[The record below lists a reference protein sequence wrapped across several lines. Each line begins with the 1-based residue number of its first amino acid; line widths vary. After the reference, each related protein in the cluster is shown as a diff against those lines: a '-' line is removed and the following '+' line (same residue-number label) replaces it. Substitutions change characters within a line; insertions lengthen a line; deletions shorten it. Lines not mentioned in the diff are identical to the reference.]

1 VPDKLAGQLDCSSSL
16 AKYSLPG
23 SLGVRFDSTVV
34 YLLDWLLADTQ
45 HDKQAAMLKAC
56 QYRQTGRFDMCVDIP
71 ASQDWLRGAAKLGMY
86 DCLVES
92 RVFLMQCLDQNQPT
106 GPTNHS
112 NKFGKL
118 FDLPD
123 MMPGKVEILGCQ
135 LHRHALDFAT
145 LLDRS
150 NADNW
155 LAVLQRLEQSQLA
168 KQFMPHIA
176 AYLDCCA
183 IYADWELDYV
193 LPDVFAKACRAFTET
208 WNLPVGS
215 EPSGSSGSSGSAGP
229 SGSGHDS
236 VFVKKQ
242 VGFFDAKAAEQWLS
256 ALCLFGVK
264 QPAIQRT
271 LDWLHDWTSDKQ
283 LHKWLGAQFVLFRT
297 QPTEPAKSKLTE
309 SKPAEPAKPAK
320 SEPTKSKPA
329 EQWLSALCLFGVKQP
344 AIQRTLDWLHDWT
357 SDKQLHKW
365 LGSQFVL
372 FGTQPTEPAKSKLTE
387 SKPAEPA
394 KPAKSEPTK
403 SKPAESG
410 QSGQPAK
417 RAKPSQPSQ
426 PFQPSQPAKPATS
439 GQDSQPTDSGCV
451 GQTGQSGQSAGWFVF
466 DHQFTC
472 QAAKWSSW
480 LANLT
485 VQDQETYRHKNTKH
499 NWMASL
505 DCASVDFFVDYLMA
519 CQQFDGSQLIAEQR
533 KLIRALLAKSGEW
546 LLPLLPGNL
555 LYFGMHA
562 CIEQIMA
569 VLLLDQ
575 TMAGKAMLQVF
586 EKELDQKAC
595 WTNQA
600 DVLEQINKQFQANQ
614 TNQTNQHNQINQPVV
629 PKAKHPIYLAEL
641 GFFNAFS

>member
-1 VPDKLAGQLDCSSSL
+1 
-16 AKYSLPG
+16 
-23 SLGVRFDSTVV
+23 
-34 YLLDWLLADTQ
+34 
-45 HDKQAAMLKAC
+45 
-56 QYRQTGRFDMCVDIP
+56 
-71 ASQDWLRGAAKLGMY
+71 
-86 DCLVES
+86 
-92 RVFLMQCLDQNQPT
+92 
-106 GPTNHS
+106 
-112 NKFGKL
+112 
-118 FDLPD
+118 

-135 LHRHALDFAT
+135 LHRQALNFAT

-168 KQFMPHIA
+168 KQFTPHIA

-215 EPSGSSGSSGSAGP
+215 EPSGSSGSSGS
-229 SGSGHDS
+229 GHDS

-242 VGFFDAKAAEQWLS
+242 VGFFDAKA
-256 ALCLFGVK
+256 
-264 QPAIQRT
+264 
-271 LDWLHDWTSDKQ
+271 
-283 LHKWLGAQFVLFRT
+283 
-297 QPTEPAKSKLTE
+297 
-309 SKPAEPAKPAK
+309 
-320 SEPTKSKPA
+320 A

-403 SKPAESG
+403 STPAESG

-417 RAKPSQPSQ
+417 RAKPSQPAK
-426 PFQPSQPAKPATS
+426 PAKPATS
-439 GQDSQPTDSGCV
+439 GQDSQPTDTGCV

-466 DHQFTC
+466 DQQFTC

-485 VQDQETYRHKNTKH
+485 VQDQETYRHKYTTH

-505 DCASVDFFVDYLMA
+505 DCVSVDFFVDYLMA
-519 CQQFDGSQLIAEQR
+519 CQQFDGSELIAEQR
-533 KLIRALLAKSGEW
+533 KLIGAMLAKANMWRLS
-546 LLPLLPGNL
+546 LLPGNL

-569 VLLLDQ
+569 VLSLDQ
-575 TMAGKAMLQVF
+575 TLAGKAMFQVF

-600 DVLEQINKQFQANQ
+600 DFLETLNKQFQANQ
-614 TNQTNQHNQINQPVV
+614 TNQTNQISQVSQPVV
-629 PKAKHPIYLAEL
+629 PKATHPIYLGEL

>member
-1 VPDKLAGQLDCSSSL
+1 
-16 AKYSLPG
+16 
-23 SLGVRFDSTVV
+23 
-34 YLLDWLLADTQ
+34 
-45 HDKQAAMLKAC
+45 
-56 QYRQTGRFDMCVDIP
+56 MCVDIP

-283 LHKWLGAQFVLFRT
+283 LHKWLG
-297 QPTEPAKSKLTE
+297 
-309 SKPAEPAKPAK
+309 
-320 SEPTKSKPA
+320 
-329 EQWLSALCLFGVKQP
+329 
-344 AIQRTLDWLHDWT
+344 
-357 SDKQLHKW
+357 
-365 LGSQFVL
+365 SQFVL

-480 LANLT
+480 LANMS
-485 VQDQETYRHKNTKH
+485 VQDQDTYRHKNTTR

-505 DCASVDFFVDYLMA
+505 DHTSVDFFVDYLMA

-533 KLIRALLAKSGEW
+533 RLIRALLAKSDVW

>member
-1 VPDKLAGQLDCSSSL
+1 MVVILGRNVPDKLAGQLDCSSSL

-56 QYRQTGRFDMCVDIP
+56 QYRQTGRFDMRVDIP

-242 VGFFDAKAAEQWLS
+242 VGFFDAKA
-256 ALCLFGVK
+256 
-264 QPAIQRT
+264 
-271 LDWLHDWTSDKQ
+271 
-283 LHKWLGAQFVLFRT
+283 
-297 QPTEPAKSKLTE
+297 
-309 SKPAEPAKPAK
+309 
-320 SEPTKSKPA
+320 A